1 MNILKAT
8 PIFVVDSIPAA
19 CLSFWEKTGWKKIVE
34 VPHEGE
40 VGFVLLGNGDR
51 ELMLQTRASVKADLA
66 AVDFVP
72 TSGLYVDVESVAEAR
87 AEAEKSGA
95 VVLIRERTTAYGA
108 RESWVRA
115 PGGVLVGYAEP
126 KG

>member
-8 PIFVVDSIPAA
+8 PIFVVDSIPPAS
-19 CLSFWEKTGWKKIVE
+19 LSFWEKTGWKKLVE
-34 VPHEGE
+34 VPHDGE
-40 VGFVLLGNGDR
+40 PGFVLFGNGDR
-51 ELMLQTRASVKADLA
+51 EVMLQTRASVKADLA

-72 TSGLYVDVESVAEAR
+72 TSALYVDVKSVAEAR
-87 AEAEKSGA
+87 AEAEQSGA
-95 VVLIRERTTAYGA
+95 RVLIHERTTFYGA
-108 RESWVRA
+108 RETWVHA